1 MVSIKEKDR
10 NMLHFLW
17 FDNPEQDR
25 PRIAQFR
32 FNRLLFGLRPSP
44 SILGATI
51 THHLSLYRQSKPEM
65 AALLEKSLYVYDL
78 LSGAENNEKTLEIYH
93 KSRRIMADGGFNLR
107 KWNSNSPKVL
117 SEISNAERLHEDS
130 TVKNKS
136 RSDITIEDDQ
146 SCAKTTTGLDNP
158 STK

>member
-51 THHLSLYRQSKPEM
+51 THHLSLYRQSEPEM
-65 AALLEKSLYVYDL
+65 AALLEKSLYVNDL
-78 LSGAENNEKTLEIYH
+78 LSGAENNEKTLENLSQIKKNH
-93 KSRRIMADGGFNLR
+93 GGRRI
-107 KWNSNSPKVL
+107 
-117 SEISNAERLHEDS
+117 
-130 TVKNKS
+130 
-136 RSDITIEDDQ
+136 Q
-146 SCAKTTTGLDNP
+146 SKKMEL
-158 STK
+158 

>member
-51 THHLSLYRQSKPEM
+51 TVTAVMRDVTHSLARSRE
-65 AALLEKSLYVYDL
+65 ALRVKKYMCSIEV
-78 LSGAENNEKTLEIYH
+78 EN
-93 KSRRIMADGGFNLR
+93 RFN
-107 KWNSNSPKVL
+107 
-117 SEISNAERLHEDS
+117 ARLTS
-130 TVKNKS
+130 S
-136 RSDITIEDDQ
+136 FI
-146 SCAKTTTGLDNP
+146 L
-158 STK
+158 